1 MSFFPSSLGGKTP
14 PPAPGSK
21 EEDREKE
28 YKDEGIGGGAKEDPT
43 KPDTAG
49 AGDDKGGQ
57 VSPVCFTSVFGKV
70 TFLSAQIFI
79 IDSATPPPPSPPP
92 PTSAPVLIGSTVW
105 ILNSNSSDNN
115 NNSSSSSSSST
126 GTTTSSYRT
135 TTTTTRQPSPPKS
148 TAASPPSS
156 SSSRSPKF
164 FGGRVR
170 KKI

>member
-28 YKDEGIGGGAKEDPT
+28 YKDEGIGGGVKEDQT

-57 VSPVCFTSVFGKV
+57 VSPVCFSVFGKV

-105 ILNSNSSDNN
+105 ILNSNSSDDNSNN
-115 NNSSSSSSSST
+115 NNSSSST
-126 GTTTSSYRT
+126 GTTTSAYR